1 MAHYAFLNEDNIVI
15 AVIVGRDENEIVDGI
30 SDWELYYSEL
40 RGQTCKRTSFN
51 TNGGKDPN
59 GGVGFRKN
67 FAGIGFVYDSER
79 DAFISPKPFESWL
92 LDEETCQW
100 KSPVNYPEDGQVY
113 EWDEATQHWIV
124 SSSSMVSEWQ
134 PDGE

>member
-15 AVIVGRDENEIVDGI
+15 AVIVGRNENEIVDGI

-51 TNGGKDPN
+51 TNAGKHPN

-67 FAGIGFVYDSER
+67 YAGIGFIYDSER
-79 DAFISPKPFESWL
+79 DAFIPPKPFESWL

-113 EWDEATQHWIV
+113 EWDEATQHWIA
-124 SSSSMVSEWQ
+124 SSSTMVSESN
-134 PDGE
+134 PESE